1 MDKKT
6 RKTLEVGIE
15 KLVVAITDG
24 ERGDLRPI
32 SQIEFEVVGRQVRWS
47 CWEGSTTLHTLTDRL
62 DRYEGSDGFVE
73 ATRNLLEMLAEDAA
87 RA

>member
-47 CWEGSTTLHTLTDRL
+47 CWEGSTRLHTLTDRL
-62 DRYEGSDGFVE
+62 EGSDGFVE
-73 ATRNLLEMLAEDAA
+73 ATRDLLEMLAEDAA